1 MAMTFP
7 INQGQD
13 LYRVFMIYPQPIAN
27 RGYVIFMGSLYI
39 IIQKVS
45 KMAGKVWTNMNYK
58 QIRNLCDH

>member
-27 RGYVIFMGSLYI
+27 RGNVIFMGSLYI
-39 IIQKVS
+39 TKGVQNGWKS
-45 KMAGKVWTNMNYK
+45 SDKHELQTNPKFM
-58 QIRNLCDH
+58 